1 MGSGARLTGA
11 VATWTWTCVCASASA
26 NGSVSVS
33 VRKGNLK
40 VVRET
45 AMVVVGLQ
53 IGVVGRKKGAK
64 EAGGCWVS
72 CSERGGLWRLGPCWA
87 EIGLGE

>member
-11 VATWTWTCVCASASA
+11 VATWTWTCACGSASASA
-26 NGSVSVS
+26 SASAS

-53 IGVVGRKKGAK
+53 IVVVGGKKRGK

-72 CSERGGLWRLGPCWA
+72 CSERGGLWRPGPCWA